1 MMRKEKDTSNLTPSK
16 GWAKLGHKL
25 VMFILWPLRRPI
37 FFVLLLIALYLVP
50 TFIGSKPTEV
60 HLWYL
65 NKFKQARSD
74 VSNIISETAKDINLP
89 KIEMPSI
96 SSMTGEEKTAKPTLK
111 VVAMPA
117 KEASRR
123 IFEKA
128 KSEPVRVDIM
138 QKKDDITN
146 PPAPVVVATKTQPAT
161 PAAIANAAPKK
172 KLALVYVDG
181 NKTISGVP
189 GITNAN
195 ELVIDKETVFL
206 YGVYVD
212 PNTSKGQE
220 AKVFL
225 NKTIDNKAV
234 SCTIQAY
241 TYQGI
246 ATGICT
252 VNGVNL
258 NKALVENG
266 FSKNVA
272 LE

>member
-1 MMRKEKDTSNLTPSK
+1 MMRKERDSNNLTPSK

-25 VMFILWPLRRPI
+25 AMLILWPLRRPM

-65 NKFKQARSD
+65 NKFKQASSD
-74 VSNIISETAKDINLP
+74 VTNIISETTKDINLP
-89 KIEMPSI
+89 KIEMPSMP
-96 SSMTGEEKTAKPTLK
+96 SMTGPDKADKPAPK
-111 VVAMPA
+111 VVDMPA

-128 KSEPVRVDIM
+128 KTEPVRVDIL
-138 QKKDDITN
+138 QKKDEITN
-146 PPAPVVVATKTQPAT
+146 PSPSKAPTAAPKPIQVVADVAH
-161 PAAIANAAPKK
+161 KK

-189 GITNAN
+189 AVANAN
-195 ELVIDKETVFL
+195 ELIINKETIFL

-212 PNTSKGQE
+212 PNTSKGKE
-220 AKVFL
+220 AKIFL
-225 NKTIDNKAV
+225 SKTILDKDV